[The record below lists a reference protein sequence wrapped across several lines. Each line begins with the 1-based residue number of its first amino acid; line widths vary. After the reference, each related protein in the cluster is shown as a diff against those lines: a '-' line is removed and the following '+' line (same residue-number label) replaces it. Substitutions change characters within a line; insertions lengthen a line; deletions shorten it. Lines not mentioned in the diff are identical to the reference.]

1 MFDIQAINSFN
12 SYRKDNPLVLY
23 TEGEAG
29 KGGMS
34 PGQRTFHESQ
44 HNLRLVLGGNQI
56 GKSRLLAGEIWFHAT
71 GSHPFR
77 EVPEAGEDNLGWV
90 LCSDLKSGWA
100 NVSQKMR
107 EIEPPNVL
115 HPDCTWDSARGYRYR
130 GSMMVKLRCGSL
142 IVGKGSEQSV
152 ISLSGATISWLAI
165 DEICKE
171 QHFSEARSRAAVK
184 QAPVFMALT
193 PIGRPIEYLR
203 TRTCGDPDSNAPP
216 LEDWDVQKIELSVEN
231 CPHRD
236 PLSIER
242 QINSYGVWERAQR
255 IYGSWEGITT
265 ERWINFGEENVF
277 SDPPEN
283 IQKIGLGWDHGE
295 KPGNSV
301 CYMVAWSGERL
312 YVLAEY
318 VSTERNTPDQEAV
331 EITKMIKDWGV
342 TLDQIDQA
350 RGDSNSAGR
359 LGLGFSVN
367 ELLERGF
374 AKVLDRRRPPF
385 PITVPWK
392 GGGSIRARARL
403 LNTCCLS
410 GTFLVHDSCVKLIAS
425 LRHWSGENNDL
436 KHPYDAVSYIS
447 EVYLGDSISNVS
459 KFLIG

>member
-107 EIEPPNVL
+107 EIEPPGVL

-184 QAPVFMALT
+184 SAPVFMALT

-203 TRTCGDPDSNAPP
+203 TRTCGDPDSNAPA

-236 PLSIER
+236 PGSIER

-277 SDPPEN
+277 SDPPKN

-342 TLDQIDQA
+342 TLDQIDEA

-374 AKVLDRRRPPF
+374 AKILDRRRPPF

-410 GTFLVHDSCVKLIAS
+410 GTFLVHESCVKLIAS

-436 KHPYDAVSYIS
+436 KHSYDAVSYIS
-447 EVYLGDSISNVS
+447 ECYLGDTVSNVS